1 MSRLSRCGLGAV
13 LLLHILAM
21 PSFAAQDN
29 RCTFDTI
36 QREMQPLLK
45 EKSADFTAEA
55 DFWEKPDA
63 LYIKGQ
69 GKEEDI
75 VLAKFKRLLECGY
88 SAARFE
94 IVYVLDTRSD
104 TERVLL
110 AYYPA
115 NQPEPILL
123 DALSATAKPAKY
135 YPFYRPISMLSKNRV
150 ERLLGQERALPQ
162 TTPKKGA

>member
-1 MSRLSRCGLGAV
+1 MNRAARCRLKTVCMMLFWAGYGFTAPDN
-13 LLLHILAM
+13 AC
-21 PSFAAQDN
+21 SFDA
-29 RCTFDTI
+29 I

-45 EKSADFTAEA
+45 EKSANFTAEA

-63 LYIKGQ
+63 LYVKGQ

-75 VLAKFKRLLECGY
+75 VLAKFKRLIECGY
-88 SAARFE
+88 SIARLE

-115 NQPEPILL
+115 NKTEPVLL
-123 DALSATAKPAKY
+123 DAVSNTAKPAQY
-135 YPFYRPISMLSKNRV
+135 YPFYRPISILSKNRI
-150 ERLLGQERALPQ
+150 ERLLGQDNENVTMTR
-162 TTPKKGA
+162 TGG